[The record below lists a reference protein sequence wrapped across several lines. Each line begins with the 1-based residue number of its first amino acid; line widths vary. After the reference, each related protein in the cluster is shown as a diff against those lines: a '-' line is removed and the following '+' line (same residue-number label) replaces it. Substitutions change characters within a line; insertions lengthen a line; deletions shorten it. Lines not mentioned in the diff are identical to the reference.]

1 MHRIPAYDVFQSNL
15 TKFTCPPHQLPNF
28 DLSPVQTPKLN
39 ATLPIENLFTAN
51 CEEDRRKPPR
61 NMNLPPILA
70 CLGRELPI
78 MTSNRYSRLIHT
90 IATVKTY

>member
-1 MHRIPAYDVFQSNL
+1 MSFPS
-15 TKFTCPPHQLPNF
+15 
-28 DLSPVQTPKLN
+28 
-39 ATLPIENLFTAN
+39 
-51 CEEDRRKPPR
+51 
-61 NMNLPPILA
+61 ILA